1 MYDEI
6 MLEVVTFQGL
16 KDEQGL
22 TNMLLEKEGGLRRE
36 GGRKRRRRKRR
47 RRRRKRRRRRRRRRK
62 GKNVMVLL
70 TQKFFAGWEV
80 ERVRSEG
87 MEEGR

>member
-36 GGRKRRRRKRR
+36 GGRKRRRRR
-47 RRRRKRRRRRRRRRK
+47 RRRRKRRRRRRK

-70 TQKFFAGWEV
+70 TQKFFVGWEV